1 MTDPEP
7 TLLLTRPEPQSKAFL
22 SLCETVAGRRL
33 PAVISPVM
41 KIERAGDLPDLDR
54 YATLV
59 FTSGNG
65 VRSALSQGSL
75 AGRTVFTVGE
85 KTAELAR
92 AAGAEAEALGEDV
105 DAFVAAAR
113 RVKGPAL
120 LCRGVHS
127 RGDLAGRLSETGL
140 RIDEVL
146 LYDQVACPLSTA
158 AQQLLAGSAPVV
170 APVFSPRTARLLGRH
185 GVIVAPLTLVAMSE
199 AVAESWEGSGTIRIA
214 EAPTSEAMCA
224 LVLELL

>member
-22 SLCETVAGRRL
+22 SQCETVAGRRL

-41 KIERAGDLPDLDR
+41 KIELADDLPDLDR
-54 YATLV
+54 YVTIV

-127 RGDLAGRLSETGL
+127 RGDLAGRLSETRL

-158 AQQLLAGSAPVV
+158 AQQLLAGSGPVV
-170 APVFSPRTARLLGRH
+170 APVFSPRTARLLGGH
-185 GVIVAPLTLVAMSE
+185 GVIAAPLTIVAMSE
-199 AVAESWEGSGTIRIA
+199 AVAESWEGPGLVRVAA
-214 EAPTSEAMCA
+214 EPTSEAMCA